1 MLKEIPA
8 ENVNIRP
15 FRTHKTYTHSSGSY
29 EIYTAHSASRL
40 DEVILLNTI
49 PGGAY
54 DLDTFFDPINDA
66 KTNDFYQRQLYQST
80 KAKYYHPSNKLSP
93 LTGAGKQHPQ
103 FAYGNQRVLTNH
115 IELLAVSQSQYGEEI
130 KPGSVELFIHTPK
143 VESKR
148 LKIVDDGYGNLVEST
163 RCAKILL
170 LNNETGEIH
179 FSDFDGNEYHGTTD
193 LTNFESGSLNV
204 LTIEPQGG
212 ADTRAT
218 AMNAVS
224 ILTMDF
230 ECGIIRFA
238 DDDNP
243 FGLITNW
250 SSYIVGNVFYGEGL
264 FVLNDANCTSL
275 LNGYDLTF
283 KGTHTIY
290 EHEFFLEVGDCEFNY
305 SQNPTAVTVFESG
318 SIDFTTTPIVSGEPA
333 KTVKIRD
340 IYSIDRKPFF
350 SGSVTSSVT
359 NAYVSGSWDDYWES
373 GSTDLTGSY
382 LAPYITTI
390 GLYNNDNEMMA
401 VAKLPKPI
409 KNLPD
414 YPVNFIVRIDV

>member
-1 MLKEIPA
+1 MLKEIPK

-15 FRTHKTYTHSSGSY
+15 FRTHKTFTHSSGSY
-29 EIYTAHSASRL
+29 PIYTAHSASYD
-40 DEVILLNTI
+40 DEVIDILTI

-54 DLDTFFDPINDA
+54 DLDTFFDPHNEA
-66 KTNDFYQRQLYQST
+66 KSNGFFQRMLYQST
-80 KAKYYHPSNKLSP
+80 YAKYYHPSNKLSK

-115 IELLAVSQSQYGEEI
+115 LELLVISQSQYGEEI
-130 KPGSVELFIHTPK
+130 KPGSVEILIDTPK
-143 VESKR
+143 VESKV
-148 LKIVDDGYGNLVEST
+148 LKIVDDGYGNLVETT
-163 RCAKILL
+163 RAAKILKL
-170 LNNETGEIH
+170 DNETGEIH
-179 FSDFDGNEYHGTTD
+179 FADFDGNEYHGTTD

-204 LTIEPQGG
+204 LTISPQGA
-212 ADTRAT
+212 ADGRAT
-218 AMNAVS
+218 AIAPVS

-243 FGLITNW
+243 FSLITNW
-250 SSYIVGNVFYGEGL
+250 ASYIVGNVFYGEGL
-264 FVLNDANCTSL
+264 IVMNDANCTRL
-275 LNGYDLTF
+275 TDGYSIKF

-318 SIDFTTTPIVSGEPA
+318 SSDWTTTPIVSGEPG

-340 IYSIDRKPFF
+340 IISIDRKPYY
-350 SGSVTSSVT
+350 SGSVTSSET
-359 NAYVSGSWDDYWES
+359 GEYISGSWDDYYDS

-382 LAPYITTI
+382 LTPFITTI
-390 GLYNNDNEMMA
+390 GLYNNENEILA

>member
-1 MLKEIPA
+1 MLKEIQP

-15 FRTHKTYTHSSGSY
+15 FRTHKTYMHSSGSY
-29 EIYTAHSASRL
+29 PIYTAHSASYD
-40 DEVILLNTI
+40 DEVIDILTI

-54 DLDTFFDPINDA
+54 DLDTFFDPHNEA
-66 KTNDFYQRQLYQST
+66 KSNGYFQRMLYQSIQT
-80 KAKYYHPSNKLSP
+80 KYYHPSNKLSP

-115 IELLAVSQSQYGEEI
+115 IEVLAISQSQFGEEI
-130 KPGSVELFIHTPK
+130 KPGSIELFIDTPK
-143 VESKR
+143 VESKV
-148 LKIVDDGYGNLVEST
+148 LKIVDDGYGNLVETT
-163 RCAKILL
+163 RAAKILK

-179 FSDFDGNEYHGTTD
+179 FADFDGNEYHGTTD

-218 AMNAVS
+218 AIAPVS

-250 SSYIVGNVFYGEGL
+250 ANYIVGNVFYGDGL
-264 FVLNDANCTSL
+264 FVLNDANCTTIAP
-275 LNGYDLTF
+275 GYTLKY

-290 EHEFFLEVGDCEFNY
+290 ENEVLVEVGDCEFNY

-318 SIDFTTTPIVSGEPA
+318 STDFVTTPVVQGEPA

-340 IYSIDRKPFF
+340 IYSIDRKPYY

-359 NAYVSGSWDDYWES
+359 NGYVSGSWEDYWNS
-373 GSTDLTGSY
+373 GSIDLTGSY
-382 LAPYITTI
+382 LAPFITTI
-390 GLYNNDNEMMA
+390 GLYNNENEMMA

>member
-8 ENVNIRP
+8 ENANIRP
-15 FRTHKTYTHSSGSY
+15 FRTHKTYLHSSGST
-29 EIYTAHSASRL
+29 EIYTAHSASIS
-40 DEVILLNTI
+40 DEVINLYTI
-49 PGGAY
+49 AGGAF
-54 DLDTFFDPINDA
+54 DRATFFDPINEA
-66 KTNDFYQRQLYQST
+66 KTNDFYQRMLYHST
-80 KAKYYHPSNKLSP
+80 KAKYYHESNKLSP
-93 LTGAGKQHPQ
+93 LTGAGKQHPN

-115 IELLAVSQSQYGEEI
+115 IELLAVSQSEYGEEI

-204 LTIEPQGG
+204 LTIEPQGA
-212 ADTRAT
+212 ADSRVT

-250 SSYIVGNVFYGEGL
+250 ASYIVGNVFYGEGL
-264 FVLNDANCTSL
+264 IVMNDANCTSL
-275 LNGYDLTF
+275 LNGYDLKF

-318 SIDFTTTPIVSGEPA
+318 STDFVTTPIVQGEPA

-340 IYSIDRKPFF
+340 IYSIDRKPFY

-359 NAYVSGSWDDYWES
+359 NEYVSGSWDDYYES

-390 GLYNNDNEMMA
+390 GLYNNDNEMIA
-401 VAKLPKPI
+401 CLLYTSAAA
-409 KNLPD
+409 D
-414 YPVNFIVRIDV
+414 A